1 MRLRRVLARTKRLV
15 FRDALERRHEQTA
28 QALSQIFASFINH
41 DGQIMNAFFRIAS
54 GLALAEIVSEQTQ
67 HKEPS
72 AIRHNFNS
80 IMDGSLSRKK

>member
-1 MRLRRVLARTKRLV
+1 VLSEPSRPLYIFRKTDKPYSIELSINSEHPFTKN
-15 FRDALERRHEQTA
+15 
-28 QALSQIFASFINH
+28 FINH